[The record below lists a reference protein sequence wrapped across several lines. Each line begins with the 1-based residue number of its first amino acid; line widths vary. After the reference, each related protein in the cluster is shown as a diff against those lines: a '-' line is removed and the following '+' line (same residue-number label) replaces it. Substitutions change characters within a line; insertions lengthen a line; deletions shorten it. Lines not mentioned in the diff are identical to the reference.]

1 MSVFLDLGTL
11 LIHLGLDTA
20 SYHREMSSVER
31 RMKKDAAMATALGR
45 EMSLKMTLPIV
56 AGAALALK
64 TMIDLEDSFI
74 GVQKTVK
81 ASAAEFDALSRGFD
95 KMSLVTP
102 IALKELHGIG
112 EAAGQLGIE
121 TGNILRFTKV
131 MADLGVTTNLTAQ
144 EAAMS
149 LARFANITQMSQNDF
164 DRLGSVI
171 VDLGN
176 NLATTEAE
184 IVTIAVRMAGAAKQA
199 NLTEAQILAVGAA
212 VSSIG
217 VQAEAGGTAMSRVFL
232 DINTFVQSNTR
243 ELKVMARVAGTSTK
257 EFAEGFRGNA
267 AIALTDFVEGLARMK
282 KEGADVSSILEELGF
297 NNIRI
302 TRTLL
307 GLAGA
312 NDLLRNSIELGGVA
326 WEENT
331 ALINEANLRYGSF
344 KSQLTL
350 IYNQIILA
358 ARGIGDML
366 TPRLESMLATVKDV
380 IHWWNGLSVGT
391 KNLVINMLLLAAAIG
406 PTLYLLGG
414 MVQLLLNLKIAALAG
429 AGSINILT
437 GAVGALGAFIAGLA
451 IGTWLFDEFMEV
463 RVIGLAVVQA
473 LEKAWIKLG
482 FVLERILIHVKMA
495 WNRTLAEIQNKLISL
510 RAMLP
515 TSLGGLSEAE
525 AQKAS
530 MEVLIKN
537 SNKYFSLQ
545 QDLLENGKQQI
556 DQIKELDAAY
566 AELGKQFEEQYKARD
581 KRAGFIADEAAIRAA
596 EEAAEAGKKAIADY
610 IKEFGSWGDKF
621 KELGIVMDE
630 WEANAK
636 DVAGNIGTAFAN
648 AFDRAGDDLAA
659 FVVEGKA
666 NFADLARSILKD
678 LSAIIIRAAIIRPL
692 VGALGLTTTEMPDTG
707 GMQTNALGGVFPGH
721 FQAFAA
727 GGIASRPTL
736 GLIGEGN
743 KPEAVVPLSGGRNI
757 PVELRGGGQQAPT
770 IIINNESGQAI
781 EQAGPPKFDGEKWI
795 VSTVMK
801 NISQYGGIRQS
812 IQRMQGAGG

>member
-20 SYHREMSSVER
+20 SYHREMGSVER

>member
-31 RMKKDAAMATALGR
+31 RMKKDAAMATTLGR

>member
-1 MSVFLDLGTL
+1 MSVFLDLGSL
-11 LIHLGLDTA
+11 MIHLGLDTA
-20 SYHREMSSVER
+20 SYHREMKSVEK
-31 RMKKDAAMATALGR
+31 RMKMDAAMATTLGR

>member
-20 SYHREMSSVER
+20 SYHREMGSVER

-537 SNKYFSLQ
+537 SNKYFFLQ